1 MNRKLAHGIGVAFVM
16 ALLAAVFS
24 MGASAQT
31 LDDVMYLN
39 EDGVEQTTTAT
50 VVTPDLTEWTDGW
63 YVINN
68 NVTIDGSVSV
78 TGNACLILGDQTY
91 SEMNGI
97 IVPEGAALTVYSQ
110 SKQDWTRGCLRK
122 NIEGAGGDLNKGNVS
137 IYGGQV
143 CGEIRT
149 DKLIVKNSGID
160 LCSIDDGIPLSIYAN
175 SVTVVSGNI
184 GGRDS
189 AICADTINISQN
201 SIINVDVHPGFAENP
216 TIITILDSSISGEVR
231 GMGEESIITIENST
245 VYNGDIS
252 GMQVSV
258 TGSTITGSINS
269 PEQMGLS
276 DNRVKLD
283 NTTAQSIWGT
293 YLTIENNSSVQGN
306 VNEGATNSVFYS
318 EVSVTSSNIAGTVEG
333 TYVTVNSGYLSNSV
347 TGEVGITINGGTFD
361 GEVKSRDFTIKDGVF
376 NNTVGPYGDF
386 GCSVTIE
393 SGTFHNFITCD
404 SITIKGGGRFLR

>member
-1 MNRKLAHGIGVAFVM
+1 MNRKLAHVIGAAFVM

-110 SKQDWTRGCLRK
+110 SKQDWTRGCLRT

-245 VYNGDIS
+245 V
-252 GMQVSV
+252 
-258 TGSTITGSINS
+258 
-269 PEQMGLS
+269 
-276 DNRVKLD
+276 
-283 NTTAQSIWGT
+283 
-293 YLTIENNSSVQGN
+293 
-306 VNEGATNSVFYS
+306 
-318 EVSVTSSNIAGTVEG
+318 
-333 TYVTVNSGYLSNSV
+333 
-347 TGEVGITINGGTFD
+347 
-361 GEVKSRDFTIKDGVF
+361 
-376 NNTVGPYGDF
+376 
-386 GCSVTIE
+386 
-393 SGTFHNFITCD
+393 
-404 SITIKGGGRFLR
+404 